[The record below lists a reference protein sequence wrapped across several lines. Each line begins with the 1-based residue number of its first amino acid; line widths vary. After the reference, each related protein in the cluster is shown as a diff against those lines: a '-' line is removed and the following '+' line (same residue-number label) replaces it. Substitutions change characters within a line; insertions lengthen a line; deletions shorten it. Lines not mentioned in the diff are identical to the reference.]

1 MFLRIL
7 GIDPGLATVGF
18 SIVDC
23 EKNKMKLVTCG
34 VISTSA
40 HTSLSSRLD
49 RIYEDMNELVSSFNP
64 DVMSVEEL
72 FFNTNI
78 TTGISVAHAR
88 GVILLS
94 AYRAGV
100 QVFEYTPLQV
110 KQAVTG
116 YGKAD
121 KKQVIYMVTK
131 LLHLPKP
138 PSPDDVADAL
148 AVAICTSYMMNS
160 QIRGLG

>member
-1 MFLRIL
+1 MIFM
-7 GIDPGLATVGF
+7 GIDPGLNKTGVG
-18 SIVDC
+18 IVYA
-23 EKNKMKLVTCG
+23 EKGK
-34 VISTSA
+34 
-40 HTSLSSRLD
+40 
-49 RIYEDMNELVSSFNP
+49 
-64 DVMSVEEL
+64 VEY
-72 FFNTNI
+72 
-78 TTGISVAHAR
+78 VAHRLIKTKASDPLPFRLGELISGVAELAIEYKPDMGAVEDIFHSVNAKSALLLGQAR
-88 GVILLS
+88 GALIAAMIAHDIPVKEFT
-94 AYRAGV
+94 A
-100 QVFEYTPLQV
+100 LQI
-110 KQAVTG
+110 KKAVTG